1 MLHIKLGMRHSDV
14 KQEKNQENIKTLRS
28 LAFNCLKFHKYDFIG
43 WTKSIMTTPKTT
55 TKTKRERTKT
65 YDSKHKHAE

>member
-1 MLHIKLGMRHSDV
+1 
-14 KQEKNQENIKTLRS
+14 